1 MKVCAQVSDKQQSDP
16 LRKEL
21 RLEQQQQQKDAE

>member
-21 RLEQQQQQKDAE
+21 RLEQQQKDAE

>member
-21 RLEQQQQQKDAE
+21 RLEQQQQKDAE